1 MPIQDKVKKTPK
13 YLYIA
18 IPLAIVFVVYLWN
31 QRTINIKRDCSRQA
45 ESSAHQLYLSQL
57 EQFPLANKQEIQ
69 QANEEG
75 IFLTPAYE
83 FEYERCLELKGL

>member
-1 MPIQDKVKKTPK
+1 MTEQIKQRVPAK

-18 IPLAIVFVVYLWN
+18 IPLVVLTVVYLWH
-31 QRTINIKRDCSRQA
+31 QRTIAIKRECSSEA
-45 ESSAHQLYLSQL
+45 ETSAHKLYVSQL

-69 QANEEG
+69 QANEQG
-75 IFLTPAYE
+75 IFLRPAYE